1 MASDEV
7 RSRPLDWTDIASP
20 DWYGSGQI
28 GAIWLSAFLLM
39 YADRAQISPAPL
51 IIDFGDARAVAFYG
65 QIPYLRFVSDE
76 VRSTET
82 PEFHAAP
89 EQVTSPEGAYLL
101 VVLPFDDSDPSRSES
116 IIRAR
121 VTEISGLLVAVFGSN
136 VAYRRF
142 FDNVVRPHLNRRT
155 VMGESFRNPASMPA
169 PDIRQERTRLAIDA
183 DQAMKE
189 LPPPERNRVS
199 LSLRWFGDAQHAKGV
214 DLFLKLWFAIEA
226 LGMSDRDNLRPVVR
240 ALAHSYGIADQ
251 DARMRF
257 AVGRLFGFRSKIV
270 HQGEIHPIHANL
282 SDYLA
287 AIYLDVLYDR
297 LGLPAQGFA
306 AKVQQLPGF
315 ELGSYIG

>member
-1 MASDEV
+1 
-7 RSRPLDWTDIASP
+7 
-20 DWYGSGQI
+20 
-28 GAIWLSAFLLM
+28 M
-39 YADRAQISPAPL
+39 YADRAHISPEPA
-51 IIDFGDARAVAFYG
+51 IIDFGDARVLAFYG
-65 QIPYLRFVSDE
+65 QIPYLRFATDE

-82 PEFHAAP
+82 PEFHIAP
-89 EQVTSPEGAYLL
+89 EEVTSPEAAYLL
-101 VVLPFDDSDPSRSES
+101 VALPFDDSDPSRSES
-116 IIRAR
+116 TIRAR
-121 VTEISGLLVAVFGSN
+121 VTEISGLLVAIFGPN

-142 FDNVVRPHLNRRT
+142 FDNVVMPHSNQRT

-169 PDIRQERTRLAIDA
+169 PDLGGKRMRLAIDA
-183 DQAMKE
+183 DQAMKD
-189 LPPPERNRVS
+189 LPPRERNRVS

-226 LGMSDRDNLRPVVR
+226 LGTSDRDNLRPVIQT
-240 ALAHSYGIADQ
+240 LAHSYGIADK

-270 HQGEIHPIHANL
+270 HQGEIRQIHANL

-297 LGLPAQGFA
+297 LGLPAEGFA

-315 ELGSYIG
+315 EVDSYIA